1 MTGGEAL
8 EIQDVDLKSVIE
20 NETGD
25 KFNREGFIRC
35 PFHGDKTPSMSVK
48 FFSNI
53 NKWRFKCWACSKEGD
68 AIDFIMEYKNLA
80 YKQAREYLGLENE
93 KTEKELRI
101 DKIKK
106 YIDWQLKNIK
116 VGYKLLGIFEFVDK
130 DNNPLYY
137 KAKFRKPDGTKETP
151 YYHIEGDK
159 VINSRGADEV
169 PYNLYN
175 VLAAIRLG
183 EIVVVTEG
191 EKDAN
196 TINSLLAKEGYTAT
210 SIKSCKDLEIL
221 KTYKSRIYVIGDTGE
236 AGERYKW
243 HIWKEFRGMSESF
256 KFINLP
262 GLKNLGD
269 NKDVTDWLEAG
280 NTKKDLLSAFNR
292 SLDLKSKFDL
302 QQDSHGIYKWQYD
315 KKAEDHFRYYLTD
328 FNIIE
333 AKRMILVDTEE
344 EGIILK
350 LKSATGAIVERR
362 GPATVFDD
370 VRAFKNFL
378 GTMDL
383 AFKGKSD
390 DVTDIKSWIN
400 KYWALENESVYQ
412 GVKFMPVDG
421 KLNLITTTGAIST
434 DNIDYTKK
442 ADGIEVELIEKDH
455 ISIEELKQLK
465 NKIFKFASP
474 DKSIPIVGTVLN
486 NLAVVQAEES
496 KVKLHH
502 LLIIG
507 ESGSGKSTILD
518 NVIAAILNY
527 PKQEIKSI
535 GLITAFALIRELSSG
550 NYTSLFDEFKP
561 SSLDRFKVQKLSET
575 LRNLYDRATISR
587 SDRTFKNKNFQLN
600 RPLIMAGEESYP
612 HQEKALI
619 ERSDI
624 VYLSRRERTEENTE
638 IMEWIIENEDILN
651 KFGRSM
657 VDIILKLSTEQYKE
671 IRDRVQTKFT
681 KLKNRP
687 LNTAVNIAAGIELFN
702 LLLAEKG
709 ISKLEGYEKYIE
721 QNIQEE
727 ILDGAGETRSTV
739 EQMIIL
745 FDQMANDGRV
755 LELEDVVKKRGDGL
769 FIRTSEMLNQICI
782 YCNNTGAADLIPL
795 KLKDFKRQAEKAGY
809 LVKANAAY
817 INIANRKTARF
828 DKYNASLI
836 SKLNVSSI
844 IEPEIMPVEDNVVT
858 GFFGDKV

>member
-8 EIQDVDLKSVIE
+8 EIQDVDLRQVIE
-20 NETGD
+20 QETGD
-25 KFNREGFIRC
+25 KFSRDGFIKC

-53 NKWRFKCWACSKEGD
+53 NKWRFKCWACNKEGD

-159 VINSRGADEV
+159 VINNRGADEV

-183 EIVVVTEG
+183 ETVIFVEG

-196 TINSLLAKEGYTAT
+196 TINSLLAKEGYAAT
-210 SIKSCKDLEIL
+210 STKGCKDLEML
-221 KTYKSRIYVIGDTGE
+221 KTYKSKIYVIGDTGE

-280 NTKKDLLSAFNR
+280 HTKKDLLNAFNR

-333 AKRMILVDTEE
+333 AKRMILVDTDE

-350 LKSATGAIVERR
+350 LKSSTGAILEKR
-362 GPATVFDD
+362 GSATVFDD

-421 KLNLITTTGAIST
+421 KLNLITTNGAIST

-474 DKSIPIVGTVLN
+474 DKSIPIIGTVLN

-535 GLITAFALIRELSSG
+535 GLITAFALIKELSSG
-550 NYTSLFDEFKP
+550 NYSSLFDEFKP
-561 SSLDRFKVQKLSET
+561 SSLERFKVQKLSET
-575 LRNLYDRATISR
+575 FRNLYDRATISR

-600 RPLIMAGEESYP
+600 RPIIMAGEESYP

-671 IRDRVQTKFT
+671 IRNKVQAKFT

-687 LNTAVNIAAGIELFN
+687 LNTAVNIATGIELFN

-739 EQMIIL
+739 EQMLIL
-745 FDQMANDGRV
+745 FDQMANDDRV
-755 LELEDVVKKRGDGL
+755 IDLENVVKDRGDGL
-769 FIRTSEMLNQICI
+769 FIRTSEMLTQISV
-782 YCNNTGAADLIPL
+782 YCKTTDAADITPL
-795 KLKDFKRQAEKAGY
+795 KLKDFKRQAIKAGY
-809 LVKANAAY
+809 LTGSGNKVIKVNGKACRY
-817 INIANRKTARF
+817 DEYSKDMMR
-828 DKYNASLI
+828 SLEAF
-836 SKLNVSSI
+836 SI
-844 IEPEIMPVEDNVVT
+844 VEPEIMPVGKLVDGVFN
-858 GFFGDKV
+858 

>member
-1 MTGGEAL
+1 MEN
-8 EIQDVDLKSVIE
+8 QDIDLRQIIE
-20 NETGD
+20 QETGD
-25 KFNREGFIRC
+25 KFSRDGFIRC
-35 PFHGDKTPSMSVK
+35 PFHGDKTPSLSIK

-53 NKWRFKCWACSKEGD
+53 NKWRFKCWACGKEGD

-93 KTEKELRI
+93 KTDKELRI
-101 DKIKK
+101 DKIKG
-106 YIDWQLKNIK
+106 YIDWQLKNTK

-151 YYHIEGDK
+151 YYHIEEDK
-159 VINSRGADEV
+159 VINNRGSEEV

-175 VLAAIRLG
+175 TLSAIRLG
-183 EIVVVTEG
+183 EIVIFVEG

-196 TINSLLAKEGYTAT
+196 TINSLIGKEGYTAT
-210 SIKSCKDLEIL
+210 SIKGCKDLEIL
-221 KTYKSRIYVIGDTGE
+221 KIYKSKIYVIGDTGE
-236 AGERYKW
+236 AGERYNW
-243 HIWKEFRGMSESF
+243 HIWKEFKEMADSF

-262 GLKNLGD
+262 GIKALGD
-269 NKDVTDWLEAG
+269 NKDVTDWLEDEH
-280 NTKKDLLSAFNR
+280 TKKDLINAFDR

-302 QQDSHGIYKWQYD
+302 QQDKRGIYRWQYD
-315 KKAEDHFRYYLTD
+315 KKAEDYFKYYLTD
-328 FNIIE
+328 FKIVE
-333 AKRMILVDTEE
+333 AKRMILVDTDE

-350 LKSATGAIVERR
+350 LKSSTGAIVERR

-390 DVTDIKSWIN
+390 DITDIKSWIN
-400 KYWALENESVYQ
+400 KYWALENEFVNQ
-412 GVKFMPVDG
+412 GVKFLPVEG
-421 KLNLITTTGAIST
+421 KLNLITATGAISA

-455 ISIEELKQLK
+455 ITTEELKQLK

-474 DKSIPIVGTVLN
+474 DKSIPIIGTVLN

-561 SSLDRFKVQKLSET
+561 SSLDKFKVQKLSET
-575 LRNLYDRATISR
+575 LRNLYDRSTISR

-638 IMEWIIENEDILN
+638 VMEWIIENEDILN

-657 VDIILKLSTEQYKE
+657 IDIVLKLSTEQYKE
-671 IRDRVQTKFT
+671 IRNKVQTKFT

-687 LNTAVNIAAGIELFN
+687 LNTAVNVGTGIELFN
-702 LLLAEKG
+702 LLLAERN
-709 ISKLEGYEKYIE
+709 ISILTDYEKYIE

-727 ILDGAGETRSTV
+727 ILQGAGETRSTV
-739 EQMIIL
+739 EQMLLL
-745 FDQMANDGRV
+745 FDQMANDDRV
-755 LELEDVVKKRGDGL
+755 IDLENVVKDRGDGL
-769 FIRTSEMLNQICI
+769 FIRTSEMITQICV
-782 YCNNTGAADLIPL
+782 YCKTTDAADITPL
-795 KLKDFKRQAEKAGY
+795 KLRDFKRQATKAGY
-809 LVKANAAY
+809 LKESSNKVIKVDGKACRY
-817 INIANRKTARF
+817 
-828 DKYNASLI
+828 DEY
-836 SKLNVSSI
+836 SKAMLRDLEAFSI
-844 IEPEIMPVEDNVVT
+844 VEPEITPVGKLVDGIFN
-858 GFFGDKV
+858 